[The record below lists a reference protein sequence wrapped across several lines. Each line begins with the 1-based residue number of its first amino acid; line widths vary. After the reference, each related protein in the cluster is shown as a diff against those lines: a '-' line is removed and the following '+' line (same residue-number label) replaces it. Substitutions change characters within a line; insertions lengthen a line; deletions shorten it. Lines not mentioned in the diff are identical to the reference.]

1 MEQKA
6 KVLLV
11 SSLVI
16 VDDLDP
22 RGGSD
27 HIAVNDYAAAL
38 ALGDTFPPIL
48 VDEPTMR
55 VIDGRQRVRAF
66 QKAGRKKISA
76 HLTAVVDDKDFYL
89 KAVESNAKNGIRFS
103 EIEKKNIRL
112 KASQLGIEEAR
123 TLAALRLPIE
133 RIKPIP
139 MGRFCDEPFPLKNA
153 AAHMD
158 GRALTDEQFEV
169 HRSLG
174 GQRQADIFG
183 TAKRVIQT
191 DLTDWK
197 NGVVV
202 RQLIALCNVLIRRLS
217 EMGYGGQLVQP
228 FRVAVPELPGSA
240 AVESLRDEAARVVVK
255 GAH

>member
-1 MEQKA
+1 MDSKA
-6 KVLLV
+6 KVLLI
-11 SSLVI
+11 SDLLI

-27 HIAVNDYAAAL
+27 QIAVNDYAAAIE
-38 ALGDTFPPIL
+38 LGDTFPPVL

-55 VIDGRQRVRAF
+55 VIDGRQRVRAHM
-66 QKAGRKKISA
+66 KAGRKKISA
-76 HLTAVVDDKDFYL
+76 YLTTAADDKDFYL
-89 KAVESNAKNGIRFS
+89 KAVESNSKNAVRFS
-103 EIEKKNIRL
+103 EIQKKNIRL

-123 TLAALRLPIE
+123 TLAALRLPVE
-133 RIKPIP
+133 RMKPIP
-139 MGRFCDEPFPLKNA
+139 MGSFLETPIVLKNA

-158 GRALTDEQFEV
+158 GRALTEEQYEV

-183 TAKRVIQT
+183 TAKRVVQT

-202 RQLIALCNVLIRRLS
+202 RQLVALCNLLIRRLS
-217 EMGYGGQLVQP
+217 EMGYGGQLEKP
-228 FRVAVPELPGSA
+228 FRVGVPEDPSINQLNALREDANKKLGA
-240 AVESLRDEAARVVVK
+240 A
-255 GAH
+255 H